1 MRCTVHPGF
10 RKSNAS
16 QISVPQSMFTSLDV
30 SEVEAEP
37 RPYPDVVSGAL
48 TSEVYDWHHEFEDE
62 PIRIDSEL
70 KCGPLGMPEGGSL
83 P

>member
-1 MRCTVHPGF
+1 M
-10 RKSNAS
+10 
-16 QISVPQSMFTSLDV
+16 
-30 SEVEAEP
+30 
-37 RPYPDVVSGAL
+37 SGAL